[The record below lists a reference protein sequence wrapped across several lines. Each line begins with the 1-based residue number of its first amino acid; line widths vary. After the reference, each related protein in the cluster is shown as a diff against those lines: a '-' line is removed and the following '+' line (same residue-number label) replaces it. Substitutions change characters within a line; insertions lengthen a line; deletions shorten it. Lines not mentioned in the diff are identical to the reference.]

1 MNIMIHRGT
10 RGENGINISKF
21 IGKRKIFSVD
31 SRSMDS
37 NVVCTLYLK
46 GLHNYIEQKI
56 CFTTGIKYKKSMNEP
71 SCFVCYK
78 IA

>member
-1 MNIMIHRGT
+1 MNIVIHRGI
-10 RGENGINISKF
+10 RGECN
-21 IGKRKIFSVD
+21 IFSVD

-37 NVVCTLYLK
+37 KVVCTLYFK

-56 CFTTGIKYKKSMNEP
+56 CFTIGIKYKKSMNEP